1 MRAKWGW
8 LFGLLAGATLGAV
21 WGYLG
26 NSYEPGD
33 SAIGTGLMGA
43 VVGTVVGAASDAVR
57 HVRNRNDSD
66 R

>member
-8 LFGLLAGATLGAV
+8 LVGLLVGAASGAT

-26 NSYEPGD
+26 NGYESGD

-43 VVGTVVGAASDAVR
+43 VVGTAVGAVSDVVR
-57 HVRNRNDSD
+57 YAKSRNDSD

>member
-8 LFGLLAGATLGAV
+8 LFGLLVGATAGAA

-43 VVGTVVGAASDAVR
+43 VVGTAVGAASDAVR
-57 HVRNRNDSD
+57 HVRHRNDSD

>member
-8 LFGLLAGATLGAV
+8 LVGLVAGGIAGAT

-43 VVGTVVGAASDAVR
+43 IVGIAVGAVSDVVR
-57 HVRNRNDSD
+57 YARSRNDSD
-66 R
+66 P

>member
-1 MRAKWGW
+1 MQPGR
-8 LFGLLAGATLGAV
+8 LVLGLLAGAASGAT

-26 NSYEPGD
+26 NSYESGD

-43 VVGTVVGAASDAVR
+43 VVGTALGAVIDVVRYARS
-57 HVRNRNDSD
+57 RNDTD

>member
-8 LFGLLAGATLGAV
+8 LVGLVVGAIAGAA

-43 VVGTVVGAASDAVR
+43 IVGIAVGAVSDVVR
-57 HVRNRNDSD
+57 YARSRNDSD
-66 R
+66 P